1 MEKSYKLKKIIL
13 MLKSSVK
20 RMHKPNVSWFVFL
33 LCILLMLM
41 LLFPRFFQ
49 RVPIYEVLNSEM
61 NIPYE
66 LRIHG
71 NISLNENL
79 TVYIHIGGYK
89 EEVSGDGE
97 YSLSFL
103 SNCKGMIPVCITD
116 KKGELLDFF
125 VISFA
130 QNEWSKEKNIYIGG
144 K

>member
-1 MEKSYKLKKIIL
+1 MKKSYKLKKVIL
-13 MLKSSVK
+13 MLKSGVK
-20 RMHKPNVSWFVFL
+20 RIHKPNISWLVFL

-49 RVPIYEVLNSEM
+49 KVPIYGVLNSKM

-66 LRIHG
+66 LQMHG
-71 NISLNENL
+71 NISLNAKMV
-79 TVYIHIGGYK
+79 VYIHIGGYK

-97 YSLSFL
+97 YTLNFL
-103 SNCKGMIPVCITD
+103 SNSKGEIPVCITD
-116 KKGELLDFF
+116 REGNLLDFF

-130 QNEWSKEKNIYIGG
+130 QNEWSKEKNIFIGG